1 MYYGVDCL
9 QHVPPTELLDE
20 LIRSAINIALLA
32 ELKNERNRLDLP
44 VTGFGCA
51 ANKNRDS

>member
-1 MYYGVDCL
+1 MYSGVDCL

-32 ELKNERNRLDLP
+32 ELKNERNRLNSL
-44 VTGFGCA
+44 VTAFGCT